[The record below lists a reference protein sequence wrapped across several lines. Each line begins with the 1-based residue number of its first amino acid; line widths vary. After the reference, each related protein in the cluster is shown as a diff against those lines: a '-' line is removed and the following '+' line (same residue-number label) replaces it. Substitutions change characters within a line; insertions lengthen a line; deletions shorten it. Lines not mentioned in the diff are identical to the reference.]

1 MREILFRGKRDPK
14 YGEGWYFGVSYIDHE
29 GDCIMADHCSK
40 RVVISETVGQYTER
54 TDKNDKKIFDGD
66 IIQNI
71 ENGNVGRV
79 SYMLEYCAFMI
90 YVKVENRYY
99 WLYDNDFKKIEIIG
113 NIYDNPE
120 LIGEN

>member
-1 MREILFRGKRDPK
+1 
-14 YGEGWYFGVSYIDHE
+14 
-29 GDCIMADHCSK
+29 
-40 RVVISETVGQYTER
+40 
-54 TDKNDKKIFDGD
+54 
-66 IIQNI
+66 
-71 ENGNVGRV
+71 
-79 SYMLEYCAFMI
+79 MI